1 MIKLTTPSKKTEIS
15 FVKDSDFLHTTFYRI
30 SFAEPL
36 SADLE
41 DFIFIIWEC
50 LNIFKEAFPSEI
62 ELFQENFDVF
72 CGFDA
77 EAFKT
82 EIFRREITYIQSRS
96 TMQTPINTHEF
107 KEITYLLAKS
117 LSFKHTHAMKICLD
131 LLNSSLI
138 PSMILFNSEESLID
152 LLEKISQE
160 DELFSENEILSLR
173 PEFIQEKSEQFFTN
187 KKIALS
193 LLSKTLKIK
202 NFNQQKSAIS
212 FDFNEEF
219 KKFKLEGP
227 QNLNSQMFQLRES
240 LDLERITYI
249 LTDFSLKNQELLH
262 KNNLFPSL
270 NRLMMRYTRGELGI
284 DASFLTKFCVFHNK
298 LLHFFMTS
306 AENEKIIAE
315 LLRNSCLE
323 NLSLIIQEGVLNIVQ
338 NSINFENSEEVEKE
352 QFLRNSVSLMEK
364 LASFYNCKDII
375 KETLNY
381 CREIIE
387 NYLGDNINRKNNDKS
402 AIYRNLEG
410 FEENLAV
417 FYKKI
422 SVLIKNIDITEQ
434 RYREEKGESPKKSEK
449 TLHFHRLLSQKTKD
463 FLQKESNKS

>member
-15 FVKDSDFLHTTFYRI
+15 FVKDADFLHTSFYRI

-36 SADLE
+36 SSDLE

-50 LNIFKEAFPSEI
+50 LNIFQEAFPSEI

-77 EAFKT
+77 ETFKS
-82 EIFRREITYIQSRS
+82 EIFRREITYIQSRGA
-96 TMQTPINTHEF
+96 MQVLINSHEF
-107 KEITYLLAKS
+107 KEIIYLLEKS
-117 LSFKHTHAMKICLD
+117 FVFKHTHAMKVCLE
-131 LLNSSLI
+131 LLNSSLV
-138 PSMILFNSEESLID
+138 PAMILFNCEENFVE

-160 DELFSENEILSLR
+160 DELFSENELLNLR
-173 PEFIQEKSEQFFTN
+173 SEAIEEKNAEFFAN

-202 NFNQQKSAIS
+202 NYNQQKSVIS

-219 KKFKLEGP
+219 RKFKLEAP
-227 QNLNSQMFQLRES
+227 QNLTSQMFQLRES

-249 LTDFSLKNQELLH
+249 LMDLSGKNLEILH

-270 NRLMMRYTRGELGI
+270 NKLMRRYTRGELGI

-298 LLHFFMTS
+298 LLSFFMKTV
-306 AENEKIIAE
+306 ENEKIVAE
-315 LLRNSCLE
+315 LLKNECLE
-323 NLSLIIQEGVLNIVQ
+323 NFSLIIQEGVLNIVQ
-338 NSINFENSEEVEKE
+338 NSINFEENEEVEKQ

-387 NYLGDNINRKNNDKS
+387 NYLGDNRKNSDS
-402 AIYRNLEG
+402 GAIYRNLES
-410 FEENLAV
+410 FEGNLAV

-434 RYREEKGESPKKSEK
+434 RYREEKGESPQQSQKSM
-449 TLHFHRLLSQKTKD
+449 HFHRLLSQKTRD
-463 FLQKESNKS
+463 FLQKELNKS